1 MALRTQKTIAA
12 FGLMTL
18 LAGSCLGE
26 EFTFAARHRHLRKGE
41 TGEIKIT
48 DSSISFREGGKHA
61 DHSREWKY
69 EDIQQLWLSSYSL
82 RILTYEDIRWKLG
95 QDREYEFDGLPE
107 KLSARL
113 YSMLRQRMDQRF
125 VAAMADSSFLP
136 LWRGKAKHLTAL
148 GGSNGVVLISANA
161 IVYEADAPGSS
172 RTWRLQDIENV
183 STTGPFDLTISTFE
197 REGSNYGSHRT
208 FRFQLKE
215 ALPERTYNDLWRR
228 LNPSHLSEQK
238 ENHPNE

>member
-1 MALRTQKTIAA
+1 MSAPLAALASGGRRPLIAHVVYR
-12 FGLMTL
+12 FDVGGLENGVVN
-18 LAGSCLGE
+18 LAN
-26 EFTFAARHRHLRKGE
+26 
-41 TGEIKIT
+41 
-48 DSSISFREGGKHA
+48 
-61 DHSREWKY
+61 
-69 EDIQQLWLSSYSL
+69 
-82 RILTYEDIRWKLG
+82 
-95 QDREYEFDGLPE
+95 
-107 KLSARL
+107 
-113 YSMLRQRMDQRF
+113 RMDQRF
-125 VAAMADSSFLP
+125 VAAMADSSFSP

-215 ALPERTYNDLWRR
+215 ALPERTYNELWRR
-228 LNPSHLSEQK
+228 LNPAHLSEQK